1 MRSFTGSSDLI
12 RLLLQNSVVIE
23 IMPLILSPNSLSLQE
38 SSRRYSSIP
47 MLLVTWSSSRLRAVS
62 FIVMERFPRFPAR
75 RWKLLEVLSWA
86 YLRSGVQRSSL
97 NSCRT
102 GGTMTRRLIKV
113 IPYLRTLQSLM
124 LTSHCP
130 HIGLNLDTDS
140 MRTVYEKFGLEPGT
154 QDFVGHAMAL
164 YLDDE

>member
-1 MRSFTGSSDLI
+1 MEAVRSPLMGLFEK
-12 RLLLQNSVVIE
+12 RRAKKFFEFLQNW
-23 IMPLILSPNSLSLQE
+23 
-38 SSRRYSSIP
+38 RDDD
-47 MLLVTWSSSRLRAVS
+47 
-62 FIVMERFPRFPAR
+62 PATHQ
-75 RWKLLEVLSWA
+75 
-86 YLRSGVQRSSL
+86 G
-97 NSCRT
+97 NT
-102 GGTMTRRLIKV
+102 IF
-113 IPYLRTLQSLM
+113 LRTLQSLM